1 VAEVQPAEAVAT
13 EARSVAPAAEEAER
27 VQPVA
32 ASVVAEAQ
40 PEVVAVAP
48 RQAPTAT
55 EAQVE
60 APVEAAQGPVPAGG
74 SRAEVVEV
82 PDDGSPPPGWDQ
94 WASFP
99 TRSPEPQEGALVRRH
114 EGHMVEGDRGHGVE
128 ASSSRVG
135 HPTQVEGPST
145 IPLRLLTP
153 GGSRSSGASS
163 GATAPRS
170 TAR

>member
-1 VAEVQPAEAVAT
+1 
-13 EARSVAPAAEEAER
+13 VAPAAEEAER
-27 VQPVA
+27 VQPA
-32 ASVVAEAQ
+32 AAPLVVEAQ
-40 PEVVAVAP
+40 PEVMAVAP
-48 RQAPTAT
+48 RQAPAAT

-60 APVEAAQGPVPAGG
+60 APVEAAQGPVPAG
-74 SRAEVVEV
+74 SSQAEVVEV
-82 PDDGSPPPGWDQ
+82 PDDDSPPPGWDQ

-114 EGHMVEGDRGHGVE
+114 EGHMVAGDRGHGAE

-135 HPTQVEGPST
+135 HPAQVEGAVDD
-145 IPLRLLTP
+145 PLRLLTP
-153 GGSRSSGASS
+153 GGSRSSGESS